1 LNARQIGAAKSDV
14 KGCGN
19 LIANSKQVPPLAKV
33 ALEAHALSD
42 PKRRDH
48 ASFDLLAGLSGTN
61 ARAPILSPGLIKMGD
76 EPIGLQGRRLKES
89 QQFLENDFRFL
100 DLLNQPRP
108 VHIVIFHDIPDFTT
122 PQ

>member
-48 ASFDLLAGLSGTN
+48 ASFDLLAGLSV
-61 ARAPILSPGLIKMGD
+61 APTGHDGDHSDSSAVLSFEVSD
-76 EPIGLQGRRLKES
+76 CAFSDQ
-89 QQFLENDFRFL
+89 L
-100 DLLNQPRP
+100 DISR
-108 VHIVIFHDIPDFTT
+108 
-122 PQ
+122 